1 MNSDDSSYHTSEA
14 AGSMPA
20 DETYP
25 HSVIGLHWGRKCG
38 EGRLC
43 QRRGASRKPGKMTL
57 CLDRK
62 DTLDAIVI
70 RDAVDGFAGAA

>member
-1 MNSDDSSYHTSEA
+1 
-14 AGSMPA
+14 MPA
-20 DETYP
+20 DEAYP
-25 HSVIGLHWGRKCG
+25 AQVIGLQRGRKCG
-38 EGRLC
+38 EGMLS